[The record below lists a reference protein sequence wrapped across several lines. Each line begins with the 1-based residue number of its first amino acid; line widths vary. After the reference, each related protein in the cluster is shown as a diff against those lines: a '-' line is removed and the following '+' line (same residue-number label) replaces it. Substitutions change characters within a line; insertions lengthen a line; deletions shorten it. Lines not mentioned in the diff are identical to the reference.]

1 MVADLLFF
9 SAMKLRPLFCAAL
22 FALVPLS
29 GATVIHINTAGVG
42 RGALTR
48 KEVVT
53 LADSAYTKF
62 ENGAY
67 KLSQSAI
74 QTRQRLGYWKAGIPL
89 SLPAVVLLAGP
100 GSTGGSSYTG
110 GKMQHYTAGPG
121 GSGAGGI
128 KGPNPFTSG
137 PLILQFDANGNEAF
151 PTAYQQL
158 LQAVF
163 NQVQPTLN
171 LLFGNPSQGGVV
183 HVANFDATIGDRQ
196 AVAGG
201 YYLPNNGNGVPEI
214 RFPVYNANETAAVN
228 FVHCLLL
235 AYLGPN
241 GYSSDSFEEGLVRAI
256 TMKAVRT
263 AGAMPSTLDPTA
275 MENVLEADYDV
286 LGFYDWNNQR
296 SLSAAA
302 FIAPNLIASPLPASG
317 GTGLFLD
324 RYIMGGSAWAKL
336 ITEYPT
342 FAANLN
348 QAVYANPSLGSNIPG
363 LIQAAQQILNTSR
376 SSNPTVE
383 GFSFSDWYNRQFIL
397 QPTPVFGTRLFS
409 QVLPISPTTGDFAVF
424 DIDGTLFST
433 DAQGNENLLSA
444 VTAYPIFWD
453 DQFQRFNTS
462 AQDAQMTFN
471 NGSSNVEP
479 NLPDLYAGQAYRAT
493 IDLPAMDQL
502 VRVAVP
508 ANAAYTSAGVAN
520 DFYGTTAGV
529 SVPTGNTLT
538 AQVSIGGQIVGA
550 FPVTNDAFG
559 GQIGT
564 ASGYSTGNV
573 TLTVSLIMNSGGVN
587 STLMTRT
594 IDKPGPGSMA
604 VNLWLNSEQTYTF
617 PNGLPG
623 GISMLGM
630 PIDPF
635 ISDASAILGTP
646 AGSTLEARYDPA
658 IVNYRYYPASE
669 PFTAGHAYF
678 INLPSAAANFSISGR
693 EQAGMSRS
701 VALKPG
707 WNMVSLPMLQSLQ
720 ASGVRV
726 VHATDFPVDFSS
738 ALGTLLGKDF
748 FYFAPGAN
756 DPVAGTPQSGT
767 FNPAATFDPGVGYF
781 VEVLAPEGVTLVF
794 DPGNTMNIAHPQA
807 DPPDGWEM
815 KAIITNYDGRSS
827 HVILGGL
834 IGAPNNFDNRF
845 DTPLPPAIGPGLQVG
860 SLNGLSR
867 LYRDERAY
875 GQYQTF
881 TIQVKG
887 LTVGQTFTL
896 SFAQLQ
902 GLIRYFSVM
911 DNQTKQT
918 YTSFINSKFT
928 FKASLPT
935 ETFTIRAIGY

>member
-1 MVADLLFF
+1 
-9 SAMKLRPLFCAAL
+9 MKLRSLFCTAL
-22 FALVPLS
+22 LAMIPLA
-29 GATVIHINTAGVG
+29 GATVIRINTAHIG
-42 RGALTR
+42 RGMLTR
-48 KEVVT
+48 KQVVA
-53 LADSAYTKF
+53 LGDAAFSKFEKSAYL
-62 ENGAY
+62 
-67 KLSQSAI
+67 LSKNAI
-74 QTRQRLGYWKAGIPL
+74 QMRQKLGIWKPGIPL
-89 SLPAVVLLAGP
+89 SVPAVVVLTGP
-100 GSTGGSSYTG
+100 SSGGGSSSG
-110 GKMQHYTAGPG
+110 GGIHHLNSGPG
-121 GSGAGGI
+121 GWGSGFGN
-128 KGPNPFTSG
+128 GPHPMTSG
-137 PLILQFDANGNEAF
+137 PITLQFDSSGNESF

-171 LLFGNPSQGGVV
+171 VLFGNPSQSGVV
-183 HVANFDATIGDRQ
+183 HVANFDSTIGDRQ
-196 AVAGG
+196 AVSGG
-201 YYLPNNGNGVPEI
+201 YYLPNNGSGVPEI

-241 GYSSDSFEEGLVRAI
+241 GYSSDSFEEGLVRAV

-263 AGAMPSTLDPTA
+263 AGAMPSTLDSTA

-286 LGFYDWNNQR
+286 LGFYDWDNQR
-296 SLSAAA
+296 ALSAST
-302 FIAPNLIASPLPASG
+302 FIAPNLISSPLPASG

-324 RYIMGGSAWAKL
+324 RYIMGGSAWAKVL
-336 ITEYPT
+336 TEFPT
-342 FAANLN
+342 FAASLN

-363 LIQAAQQILNTSR
+363 LIQAAQQILTTSQP
-376 SSNPTVE
+376 SQPTVE
-383 GFSFSDWYNRQFIL
+383 GLSFSDWYNRQFIL

-433 DAQGNENLLSA
+433 DLLGNETLISS
-444 VTAYPIFWD
+444 VTGYPIYWD
-453 DQFQRFNTS
+453 DQYQRFTTS
-462 AQDAQMTFN
+462 AQDAQMAFN
-471 NGSSNVEP
+471 NGNANVEP

-493 IDLPAMDQL
+493 LDLPVMDQMA
-502 VRVAVP
+502 RVAVP

-529 SVPTGNTLT
+529 TVPSGSTLSV
-538 AQVSIGGQIVGA
+538 QVSIGGQVVGG
-550 FPVTNDAFG
+550 FPVVNDAFG

-564 ASGYSTGNV
+564 ASGYANGNV
-573 TLTVSLIMNSGGVN
+573 SLSVSLVLTSGSQN
-587 STLMTRT
+587 TTIMTRV

-604 VNLWLNSEQTYTF
+604 VNMWLNNEQTYTF

-623 GISMLGM
+623 GISMLGI
-630 PIDPF
+630 PVDPYT
-635 ISDASAILGTP
+635 SDAAGILGTP
-646 AGSTLEARYDPA
+646 AVSTLVARYDPS
-658 IVNYRYYPASE
+658 IVNYRYYPATE
-669 PFTAGHAYF
+669 PFMMGHSF
-678 INLPSAAANFSISGR
+678 FLNLPSSIPNFTMSGR
-693 EQAGMSRS
+693 EQSGTSRT

-720 ASGVRV
+720 SSGVRV
-726 VHATDFPVDFSS
+726 VHATDFPVDFAS
-738 ALGTLLGKDF
+738 AEGTLIGKDF

-756 DPVAGTPQSGT
+756 DPIAGTPQGGT

-794 DPGNTMNIAHPQA
+794 DPGSTANIARPQA
-807 DPPDGWEM
+807 DPPDGWAM
-815 KAIITNYDGRSS
+815 KAIITNFDGGTS

-834 IGAPNNFDNRF
+834 VGAPNTVDNRY

-860 SLNGLSR
+860 SLNQLAR

-887 LTVGQTFTL
+887 LTVGKSFTL

-911 DNQTKQT
+911 DNQTNQI

-928 FKASLPT
+928 FTASQPT